1 MDCSNI
7 IDSYYSFISIY
18 IGGGNMEYFLK
29 LVYLI
34 LFPGFIFTIIMGL
47 LISGIDRKI
56 VARMQRRRGPKI
68 IQPFYDIVKLIG
80 KDTIVPRNASSRL
93 FIIAPI
99 IALVSI
105 CIVPILFP
113 IYNHVTLFEGTAD
126 IVVIIYLLIIPSV
139 AMIVGG
145 IASGSPFA
153 SIGIS
158 REVVSMIAYELPL
171 ITSVLAVCKK
181 AGMISGEGVIYSLS
195 KIASVQEANGS
206 FIFSISLLPAALAF
220 LMILPAKIGSS
231 PFDVA
236 EAETELCEGPLVEYS
251 GLQLGLFK
259 LTHKIKAY
267 VITAL
272 FVVLFLG
279 GIGIS
284 NTNFFLLNT
293 LIRIVLSIVISIL
306 FLSVVRGVIGRYN
319 SNQMFKFYWI
329 VPTILALLS
338 YILVSFNL

>member
-1 MDCSNI
+1 
-7 IDSYYSFISIY
+7 
-18 IGGGNMEYFLK
+18 
-29 LVYLI
+29 
-34 LFPGFIFTIIMGL
+34 
-47 LISGIDRKI
+47 
-56 VARMQRRRGPKI
+56 
-68 IQPFYDIVKLIG
+68 
-80 KDTIVPRNASSRL
+80 
-93 FIIAPI
+93 
-99 IALVSI
+99 
-105 CIVPILFP
+105 
-113 IYNHVTLFEGTAD
+113 
-126 IVVIIYLLIIPSV
+126 
-139 AMIVGG
+139 MIVGG

-181 AGMISGEGVIYSLS
+181 AGMISGEGVTYSLS

-306 FLSVVRGVIGRYN
+306 FLSVVRGVMGRYK

>member
-1 MDCSNI
+1 MK
-7 IDSYYSFISIY
+7 
-18 IGGGNMEYFLK
+18 YFLK
-29 LVYLI
+29 LVNLI

-56 VARMQRRRGPKI
+56 VSRMQRRRGPKI

-113 IYNHVTLFEGTAD
+113 IYNHVTLFEGIAD

-181 AGMISGEGVIYSLS
+181 AGMILGKGTTYSLS
-195 KIASVQEANGS
+195 EIASVQEVNGS

-267 VITAL
+267 VITA
-272 FVVLFLG
+272 VLFLG

-306 FLSVVRGVIGRYN
+306 FLSVVRGVMGRYK

>member
-1 MDCSNI
+1 
-7 IDSYYSFISIY
+7 
-18 IGGGNMEYFLK
+18 MEYFFK

-56 VARMQRRRGPKI
+56 VSRMQRRRGPKI

-181 AGMISGEGVIYSLS
+181 AGMISGEGVIYS
-195 KIASVQEANGS
+195 
-206 FIFSISLLPAALAF
+206 ISLLPAAIAF

-306 FLSVVRGVIGRYN
+306 FLSVVRGVMGRYK

-338 YILVSFNL
+338 YILVSFHL

>member
-1 MDCSNI
+1 MK
-7 IDSYYSFISIY
+7 
-18 IGGGNMEYFLK
+18 YFLK
-29 LVYLI
+29 LVNLI

-56 VARMQRRRGPKI
+56 VSRMQRRRGPKI

-113 IYNHVTLFEGTAD
+113 IYNHVTLFEGIAD

-181 AGMISGEGVIYSLS
+181 AGMILGKGTTYSLS
-195 KIASVQEANGS
+195 EIASVQEANGS

-279 GIGIS
+279 GVGIS
-284 NTNFFLLNT
+284 TGNIGFDLLLNRYFKYKLFFIKYINT
-293 LIRIVLSIVISIL
+293 YSFKYSYKHIIFIS
-306 FLSVVRGVIGRYN
+306 SKRGYGKI
-319 SNQMFKFYWI
+319 
-329 VPTILALLS
+329 
-338 YILVSFNL
+338 

>member
-1 MDCSNI
+1 MK
-7 IDSYYSFISIY
+7 
-18 IGGGNMEYFLK
+18 YFLK
-29 LVYLI
+29 LVNLI

-56 VARMQRRRGPKI
+56 VSRMQRRRGPKI

-113 IYNHVTLFEGTAD
+113 IYNHVTLFEGIAD

-181 AGMISGEGVIYSLS
+181 AGMILGKGTTYSLS
-195 KIASVQEANGS
+195 EIASVQEVNGS
-206 FIFSISLLPAALAF
+206 FIFSISLLPAAIAF
-220 LMILPAKIGSS
+220 LMIL
-231 PFDVA
+231 
-236 EAETELCEGPLVEYS
+236 
-251 GLQLGLFK
+251 Q
-259 LTHKIKAY
+259 
-267 VITAL
+267 
-272 FVVLFLG
+272 
-279 GIGIS
+279 
-284 NTNFFLLNT
+284 
-293 LIRIVLSIVISIL
+293 
-306 FLSVVRGVIGRYN
+306 
-319 SNQMFKFYWI
+319 
-329 VPTILALLS
+329 
-338 YILVSFNL
+338 

>member
-206 FIFSISLLPAALAF
+206 FIFSISLLPAAIAF

-284 NTNFFLLNT
+284 IQTFFIKYINTYSFKYSYKHIIF
-293 LIRIVLSIVISIL
+293 IS
-306 FLSVVRGVIGRYN
+306 SKRGYGKI
-319 SNQMFKFYWI
+319 
-329 VPTILALLS
+329 
-338 YILVSFNL
+338 

>member
-1 MDCSNI
+1 
-7 IDSYYSFISIY
+7 
-18 IGGGNMEYFLK
+18 MEYFLK
-29 LVYLI
+29 LAYLI

-47 LISGIDRKI
+47 FLSGIDRKI

-113 IYNHVTLFEGTAD
+113 IYNVTLFGGTAD

-181 AGMISGEGVIYSLS
+181 AGMISGEGTTYSLS
-195 KIASVQEANGS
+195 AIALAQEVNGS
-206 FIFSISLLPAALAF
+206 FMFSISLLPAALAF

-236 EAETELCEGPLVEYS
+236 EAETELCEGPLAEYS

-267 VITAL
+267 VMTAL

-284 NTNFFLLNT
+284 STNFSIDILLNT
-293 LIRIVLSIVISIL
+293 LIRIVLTIVISIL
-306 FLSVVRGVIGRYN
+306 FLSVVRGIMGRYK

>member
-1 MDCSNI
+1 
-7 IDSYYSFISIY
+7 
-18 IGGGNMEYFLK
+18 MEYFLK

-171 ITSVLAVCKK
+171 ITSILAVCKK
-181 AGMISGEGVIYSLS
+181 AGMVLGMETTYSLS
-195 KIASVQEANGS
+195 AISMAQKINGS
-206 FIFSISLLPAALAF
+206 FMFSIALLPAAIAF
-220 LMILPAKIGSS
+220 LMILPAKIGVA

-236 EAETELCEGPLVEYS
+236 EAETELCEGPLAEYS

-259 LTHKIKAY
+259 LTHNIKLY
-267 VITAL
+267 VMTAL

-279 GIGIS
+279 NAGVENENLVINIIV
-284 NTNFFLLNT
+284 NTWIL
-293 LIRIVLSIVISIL
+293 IVLVVVITVL
-306 FLSVVRGVIGRYN
+306 FLSVVRGLMGRYK
-319 SNQMFKFYWI
+319 SNQMFKFYWT

-338 YILVSFNL
+338 YVLVSFNL

>member
-1 MDCSNI
+1 
-7 IDSYYSFISIY
+7 
-18 IGGGNMEYFLK
+18 MEYILK
-29 LVYLI
+29 LINLLI
-34 LFPGFIFTIIMGL
+34 FPGFIFTMIMGL
-47 LISGIDRKI
+47 FLSG
-56 VARMQRRRGPKI
+56 VERRRGPKI
-68 IQPFYDIVKLIG
+68 SQPFYDFVKLIG
-80 KDTIVPRNASSRL
+80 KDTIVPRNANTKL
-93 FIIAPI
+93 FIMAPI

-105 CIVPILFP
+105 CIVPVLFP
-113 IYNHVTLFEGTAD
+113 IYNVTFFGGVAD
-126 IVVIIYLLIIPSV
+126 IVVIIYLLTIPSV
-139 AMIVGG
+139 AIIIGG

-153 SIGIS
+153 SIGVS

-206 FIFSISLLPAALAF
+206 FIFSISLLPAAIAF

-306 FLSVVRGVIGRYN
+306 FLSVVRGVMGRYK